1 MTACAA
7 RARQTKTSGLLVV
20 IGGVRRDAAC
30 KMVQGSR
37 AGPPGPRSRR
47 AQPRRS
53 IQDAAHAGSAQT
65 PGKMEKMA
73 RYTATRPQ
81 IQSDFMKQSAA
92 ASLPRRAPIFM
103 DAGTRAT
110 PCRPRPRTARACA
123 APPSRRSAPPSP
135 STISMERS
143 RRRTRAGACTRSTGW
158 RAWRR
163 SRQRLTNFT
172 QRPLWSK
179 GMTRGSSSRSGGSIP
194 SGGSPFLARRA
205 PRAGTRASSRSSSR
219 RRPAP
224 VPPRSRPGVCA

>member
-1 MTACAA
+1 MTACAV

-20 IGGVRRDAAC
+20 IGGVRRDAAFN
-30 KMVQGSR
+30 MVQESR
-37 AGPPGPRSRR
+37 VGPPRPRSRR

-143 RRRTRAGACTRSTGW
+143 RRRTRAAACTRSTRSPAPR
-158 RAWRR
+158 RARR
-163 SRQRLTNFT
+163 CPHFT
-172 QRPLWSK
+172 RPLWSK
-179 GMTRGSSSRSGGSIP
+179 GMTRDSSSRSGGSIP
-194 SGGSPFLARRA
+194 SGGFLLSRDGRRA
-205 PRAGTRASSRSSSR
+205 QARWFVGEAAVG
-219 RRPAP
+219 AP
-224 VPPRSRPGVCA
+224 PPERLR